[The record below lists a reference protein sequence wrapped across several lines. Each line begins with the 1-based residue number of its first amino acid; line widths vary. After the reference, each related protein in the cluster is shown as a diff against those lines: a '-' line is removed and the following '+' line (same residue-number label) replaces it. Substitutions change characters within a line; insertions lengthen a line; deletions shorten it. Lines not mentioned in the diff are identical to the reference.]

1 MNNEEEPG
9 YAEPQRQV
17 QRWLGRCLLSLQ
29 QSERMLKALLVDSQ
43 LSVRIPVAAYGPPHV
58 SRGYEQEK
66 VAGMTLGGLVSL
78 FCGDVVVA
86 EPKAKTED
94 ASEEPSNQLAFD
106 MRFTINLDQAE
117 HVTLAASMKEMVQ
130 LRNDLVHHLTERFK
144 LTCLDGCTD
153 ALNFLQCSY
162 ERIENFRKQLNVFGE
177 QMLASR
183 QHFQELLATKPFQNF
198 LTTGKVPLLGT
209 SMVDAMQ
216 AAFDECG
223 GQESGFVLLDVYTT
237 WLEQHRPEESYETY
251 GRVSWA
257 QLIHESD
264 LYRIRRTDES
274 GNKMAARVIPVSRQD
289 AARSLSP

>member
-1 MNNEEEPG
+1 MNNEEEPD

-43 LSVRIPVAAYGPPHV
+43 LSVRIPVAASGPPHV
-58 SRGYEQEK
+58 SRAYEQDK

-78 FCGDVVVA
+78 FCCDVVVA

-94 ASEEPSNQLAFD
+94 ASEETSNQLAFD
-106 MRFTINLDQAE
+106 MRFSRSLDQAE
-117 HVTLAASMKEMVQ
+117 HVKLAASMREMVQ

-162 ERIENFRKQLNVFGE
+162 GCIENFRKQLNDFGE
-177 QMLASR
+177 QMQACR
-183 QHFQELLATKPFQNF
+183 QHFQEFLATKAFQNF
-198 LTTGKVPLLGT
+198 LRTGKVPLLGT
-209 SMVDAMQ
+209 SMIDAMQ
-216 AAFDECG
+216 AAFDACG
-223 GQESGFVLLDVYTT
+223 GREAGFVLMDVYTA
-237 WLEQHRPEESYETY
+237 WLEQHRPEESHEKY

-274 GNKMAARVIPVSRQD
+274 GNKMAAHVIPVSRQD
-289 AARSLSP
+289 AVRSLSP